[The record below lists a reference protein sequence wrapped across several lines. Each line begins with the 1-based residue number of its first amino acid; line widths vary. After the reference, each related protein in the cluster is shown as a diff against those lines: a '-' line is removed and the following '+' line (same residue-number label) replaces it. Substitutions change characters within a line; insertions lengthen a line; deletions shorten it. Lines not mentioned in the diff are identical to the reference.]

1 MKRYLI
7 SIVTMLAT
15 ASAMLFA
22 SCANDMEEPQMD
34 GTQPQET
41 RTYGDK
47 TPKVQV
53 YIEINDND
61 PRIATSYHLGT
72 AVDGPVFID
81 ILQLFASNIHKDGTG
96 YPTLYFNDK
105 MAPMFEAVN
114 TYVKPLQD
122 AGMKVCLTV
131 LGDWQKIGV
140 ANLNVD
146 QADRF
151 ADILTYV
158 VDHYN
163 LDGIGFDDE
172 YANYDSTVSGSYSR
186 VIKALRAKLDQKF
199 GTGADRKLITVFDWG
214 YTNQIDATAGA
225 MIDFVDQGIFG
236 ANSWY
241 PTDIPG
247 VPTSAKMPQAI
258 QLGNSYNAIALNQ
271 IKNRSAQAASGGY
284 GGIMCFN
291 MRRASD
297 VNPLPVFKKIAEGAF
312 NSTVTYDGTD
322 YTRNW
327 TTDPDGYTITKEM
340 AGAYLPKYTE

>member
-1 MKRYLI
+1 
-7 SIVTMLAT
+7 
-15 ASAMLFA
+15 
-22 SCANDMEEPQMD
+22 MD
-34 GTQPQET
+34 GAQPQET
-41 RTYGDK
+41 RAFGDK
-47 TPKVQV
+47 TPKVMV
-53 YIEINDND
+53 YVEINDND

-72 AVDGPVFID
+72 AADGPVFID
-81 ILQLFASNIHKDGTG
+81 ILQLFASNIHKDAAG

-140 ANLNVD
+140 ANLNAD

-158 VDHYN
+158 VEEYN

-172 YANYDSTVSGSYSR
+172 YSDYDSYVAGSYSR
-186 VIKALRAKLDQKF
+186 VIKALRAKLDNKF
-199 GTGADRKLITVFDWG
+199 GTGAKLITVFNWG
-214 YTNQIDATAGA
+214 ATSQIDAAAGA
-225 MIDFVDQGIFG
+225 MIDFVDQGTFG
-236 ANSWY
+236 ANAWY
-241 PTDIPG
+241 PASIPG
-247 VPTSAKMPQAI
+247 VPTSKKMPQAI
-258 QLGNSYNAIALNQ
+258 QLGNSYLTSQLTQ
-271 IKNRSAQAASGGY
+271 IKNRSSQAATGGY
-284 GGIMCFN
+284 GGIMMFN

-297 VNPLPVFKKIAEGAF
+297 RNPLPVFKKIAEGAF

-327 TTDPDGYTITKEM
+327 TPDPNGYTITKEM